1 MNLKDRQK
9 SESMPLEEKEQI
21 WENPSMRKQLEQQIE
36 NSKNTIEKLKQLL
49 QEALQALQTMT
60 AERDDLLKTQAE
72 DRKLVKEE
80 LEKQLTLNQNLENEK
95 KILMEKE
102 YLSRKDLEYV
112 SKRLESEKKNGNW
125 MSRRIRELEGEVARL
140 KNRPLWKQ
148 IWDDLKPKPKWR
160 SYNRKR
166 KFYEFMEKLF
176 HVILAV
182 VFTIIVFIAV
192 YWFMK
197 WSMRQ

>member
-1 MNLKDRQK
+1 MTKKSDQQSQNL
-9 SESMPLEEKEQI
+9 
-21 WENPSMRKQLEQQIE
+21 
-36 NSKNTIEKLKQLL
+36 KNTIEKLKQLL

-60 AERDDLLKTQAE
+60 AERDNLLKIQAE
-72 DRKLVKEE
+72 DRKLFKEE
-80 LEKQLTLNQNLENEK
+80 LEKQQTLNQNLENEK

-112 SKRLESEKKNGNW
+112 NKRLESEKKNGNW

-140 KNRPLWKQ
+140 KNRPMWKQ
-148 IWDDLKPKPKWR
+148 IWDDLKPKPKW
-160 SYNRKR
+160 SPYNRKR
-166 KFYEFMEKLF
+166 KFFEFMEKLS
-176 HVILAV
+176 HVIIAV
-182 VFTIIVFIAV
+182 TFTIIVFVAV

>member
-9 SESMPLEEKEQI
+9 SESVPLEEKEPI
-21 WENPSMRKQLEQQIE
+21 VENSSLRKQWEQQIE

-60 AERDDLLKTQAE
+60 AERDDLLKIQAE
-72 DRKLVKEE
+72 DRKLFKKE
-80 LEKQLTLNQNLENEK
+80 LEEQQTLNQNLENEK

-102 YLSRKDLEYV
+102 YLSRKYLEYV

-125 MSRRIRELEGEVARL
+125 MSYRIRELEGEVARL

-148 IWDDLKPKPKWR
+148 ILDDLKPIPKWR
-160 SYNRKR
+160 TYNRKKIFSSSWR
-166 KFYEFMEKLF
+166 NYLM
-176 HVILAV
+176 
-182 VFTIIVFIAV
+182 
-192 YWFMK
+192 
-197 WSMRQ
+197 